1 MPSQTRI
8 QEFGD
13 VVKDQYLHPES
24 EPLSNLLNTKIVIHE
39 IEEQTKDERTTTY
52 LKVGKTETSSK
63 WYYTQSGVIK
73 SQCREIKRVLVNGA
87 VAATFTKVK
96 DYYTFK

>member
-8 QEFGD
+8 QQFGD

-24 EPLSNLLNTKIVIHE
+24 APLSDLLNTKVTIHE
-39 IEEQTKDERTTTY
+39 IEEQTTDDRTTVY
-52 LKVGKTETSSK
+52 LKIGSEKDSK
-63 WYYTQSGVIK
+63 WFYTQSGVIK
-73 SQCREIKRVLVNGA
+73 TQCKQIKTALKNGA
-87 VAATFTKVK
+87 VQATFTKIK